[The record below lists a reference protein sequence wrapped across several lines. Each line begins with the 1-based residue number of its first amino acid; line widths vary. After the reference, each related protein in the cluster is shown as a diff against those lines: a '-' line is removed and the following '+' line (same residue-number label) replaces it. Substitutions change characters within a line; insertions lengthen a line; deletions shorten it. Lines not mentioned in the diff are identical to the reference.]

1 MHNKTDNK
9 CLSMSNGNGD
19 MLKIL
24 PDFENNFDN
33 FFTMFSKMIQEKESW
48 VYGKGWPWS
57 P

>member
-1 MHNKTDNK
+1 
-9 CLSMSNGNGD
+9 MSNGNGD